1 MTPAGVRYNRLVGYE
16 RELEAARAVAVAAG
30 KLALRHQT
38 DGVVV
43 EAKLDLSPVTIADR
57 EGELLIA
64 RELEQAFPGDGILG
78 EEGSRK
84 DSSLGRR
91 WIIDPIDGTR
101 DFLRGLPTWSI
112 LIALEDGPEVAAG
125 VCHFPAQNVTYY
137 AVRGSGAYRNAAPIR
152 VSTITDPSQA
162 LLCVNGFNDVLR
174 FPFSPRLLE
183 WMRQFWS
190 VRSFGGCQ
198 DAMLV
203 AGGQAEVWLEPSG
216 KAWDFAA
223 LKVIAEE
230 AGAAFFNFD
239 GRRSIYGGNCAICVP
254 ALEVELRRFVIGARA
269 QDRPDAPPPLTA
281 EIDPA

>member
-1 MTPAGVRYNRLVGYE
+1 MALRGVRYNRLVGYE
-16 RELEAARAVAVAAG
+16 RELETARAAAVAAG

-38 DGVVV
+38 NGVVA
-43 EAKLDLSPVTIADR
+43 EPKLDLSPVTIADR
-57 EGELLIA
+57 EGEQLIA
-64 RELEQAFPGDGILG
+64 HELEQAFPGDGMLG
-78 EEGSRK
+78 EEGSHK
-84 DSSLGRR
+84 ESAAGRR

-112 LIALEDGPEVAAG
+112 LIGLEDGPDVVAG

-137 AVRGSGAYRNAAPIR
+137 AVKGQGAYRDDAPIR
-152 VSTITDPSQA
+152 VSSITEPSQS

-174 FPFSPRLLE
+174 FPFAPTLLE

-216 KAWDFAA
+216 KPWDFAA

-230 AGAAFFNFD
+230 AGAAFFNFA
-239 GRRSIYGGNCAICVP
+239 GRKSIYGGNCGICVP
-254 ALEVELRRFVIGARA
+254 ALEVEFRRFVIGAPARDRA
-269 QDRPDAPPPLTA
+269 DAPPPLIA